1 MESLP
6 IIAGLMTAVSALML
20 ALSLIAYRRTG
31 MRRVLSI
38 SAISCIMMLK
48 GIFLFMDMIDMISF
62 TYEIWAGMDLIMAV
76 FLALMLFGKE

>member
-31 MRRVLSI
+31 MKRVLSI